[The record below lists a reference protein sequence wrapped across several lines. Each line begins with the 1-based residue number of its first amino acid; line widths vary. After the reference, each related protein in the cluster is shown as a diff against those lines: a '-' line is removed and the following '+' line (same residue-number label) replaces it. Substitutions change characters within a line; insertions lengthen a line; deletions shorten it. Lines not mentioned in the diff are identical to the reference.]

1 MKIRKSGKI
10 TKALYMYAA
19 VAAILA
25 IVTGIAFVIL
35 GLIEPV
41 MSNLDNLHFGVL

>member
-1 MKIRKSGKI
+1 MKIRKSV
-10 TKALYMYAA
+10 YMYAA
-19 VAAILA
+19 VVAALA

-41 MSNLDNLHFGVL
+41 MSKLDNLHFGVL